1 MSSPTPPPPPLP
13 LPRVDGPKLE
23 PYGGTAAADIDFI
36 HYIGTWNDAD
46 SEVWKVSIDGQ
57 FYALKIVSEDK
68 MACDSALGHKKLT
81 RKPIPSP
88 VLLSEWENVAVL
100 I

>member
-1 MSSPTPPPPPLP
+1 MSSPTPCPSPLP
-13 LPRVDGPKLE
+13 LPRVEGPKLE

-36 HYIGTWNDAD
+36 HYIGTGDDAD

-68 MACDSALGHKKLT
+68 PT
-81 RKPIPSP
+81 
-88 VLLSEWENVAVL
+88 
-100 I
+100 